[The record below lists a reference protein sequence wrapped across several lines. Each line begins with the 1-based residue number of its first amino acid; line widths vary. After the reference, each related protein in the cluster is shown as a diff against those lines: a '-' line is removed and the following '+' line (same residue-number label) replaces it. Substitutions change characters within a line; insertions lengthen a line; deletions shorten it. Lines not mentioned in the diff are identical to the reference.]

1 MRLRSQQ
8 VESMKC
14 SNEISEVQGYV
25 WLNNYRL
32 KDFFFKF
39 INSFVFSA
47 ELDKPIESE
56 TKSDAKIKVACM
68 FYLSQ

>member
-1 MRLRSQQ
+1 MRLHSQQ

-14 SNEISEVQGYV
+14 SNEISEGQGYG
-25 WLNNYRL
+25 WLNNYLVKYFFSSLSKALSSQQSSL
-32 KDFFFKF
+32 K
-39 INSFVFSA
+39 S
-47 ELDKPIESE
+47 IESE